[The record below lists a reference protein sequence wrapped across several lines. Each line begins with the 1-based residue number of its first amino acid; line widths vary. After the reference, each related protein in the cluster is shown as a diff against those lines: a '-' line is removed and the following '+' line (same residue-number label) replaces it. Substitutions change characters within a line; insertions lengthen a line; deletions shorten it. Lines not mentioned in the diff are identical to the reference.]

1 VTSGLSAA
9 ARRPGA
15 AAQLATA
22 QLATVS
28 GSPSGGGTGDE
39 RYTLGMRGDVLLGVA
54 LQASLMAEC
63 FADGAGEAEGRVG
76 VSKLVSAS
84 HIGEYAADGDS
95 GLCHT
100 GRSS

>member
-1 VTSGLSAA
+1 M
-9 ARRPGA
+9 
-15 AAQLATA
+15 
-22 QLATVS
+22 S
-28 GSPSGGGTGDE
+28 GSPLGGGTGYE
-39 RYTLGMRGDVLLGVA
+39 RHTLGMRGDVLLGVA

-76 VSKLVSAS
+76 VSKLVGAS